1 MPPTESEDGMIF
13 LWVILALAILAG
25 VFYAGAKYGGKV
37 WSAELVEERKLKA
50 LIIKERNELKA
61 NLDIAKT
68 RVAAMGLEAKKIFPW
83 LLLLLAV
90 QLSACLQPVYA
101 QIPTVGERVK
111 MPFNLSVTTDP
122 QSQPT
127 STALPDG
134 TFYSPETNL
143 EQLDTQVLA
152 SAHSSIALAAFSLTD
167 QAIINALVERAA
179 HGINEL
185 IYLDRGELQAECRGD
200 VTCARSP
207 IHVLI
212 GTPNVEIRVKRS
224 KVLMH
229 LKGYAIDLFDGQGY
243 YVYLTRDGSANFS
256 EQGERLQDNSAIF
269 TQDSKAGLAFSSKFR
284 AMWARPDNL
293 TVAQAVTEAKK

>member
-1 MPPTESEDGMIF
+1 MIF
-13 LWVILALAILAG
+13 LWVILALAILAILAG
-25 VFYAGAKYGGKV
+25 VFCAGAKYGGKV
-37 WSAELVEERKLKA
+37 WSNELVEERKVKA

-83 LLLLLAV
+83 LVLMLGVCLT
-90 QLSACLQPVYA
+90 SCLQPVYA
-101 QIPTVGERVK
+101 QIPAQ
-111 MPFNLSVTTDP
+111 
-122 QSQPT
+122 QSQPVA
-127 STALPDG
+127 TALPTG

-143 EQLDTQVLA
+143 EQLDVQVLA
-152 SAHSSIALAAFSLTD
+152 AARSSIALAAFSLTD

-179 HGINEL
+179 HGVEES

-212 GTPNVEIRVKRS
+212 GASNVEIRVKRS

-293 TVAQAVTEAKK
+293 SVAQAVAEAKK